1 MVKHLESDW
10 TVTLQA
16 SDIYSIFAL
25 KIGYWVQSIFC
36 RIRTKQ
42 DLNTSWTEG
51 NKHFALAR
59 HSPIPLWN
67 PCSLPKSTISGKYF
81 CFACF
86 VFCMF
91 STWTMLLPLWSNLPM
106 WPPYHPL
113 PLPPPLPPPLTPTE
127 QFRRKNVDLSVRDF
141 NWLNIHPIG
150 LLLIGVTKK
159 KLSYFCLQRTTC
171 ITQENEARNLNTS
184 IRSQMIFGILE
195 HMKLKS

>member
-1 MVKHLESDW
+1 MKSLLFTKVNHFWE
-10 TVTLQA
+10 
-16 SDIYSIFAL
+16 IFL
-25 KIGYWVQSIFC
+25 
-36 RIRTKQ
+36 
-42 DLNTSWTEG
+42 
-51 NKHFALAR
+51 
-59 HSPIPLWN
+59 
-67 PCSLPKSTISGKYF
+67 
-81 CFACF
+81 
-86 VFCMF
+86 FCMF
-91 STWTMLLPLWSNLPM
+91 CILHVFYLNNVIAIVIEFANVTPLPPPPLTTPSPYH
-106 WPPYHPL
+106 PPYHPL